1 MTDISVLNARYGIP
15 GQLTVKA
22 GPEGLAMVEV
32 ANAQAGATIALQG
45 AQVLGW
51 VPLGQQ
57 PVIWLSGAAR
67 YASGKSI
74 RGGIPL
80 CWPWFGPHPSEADF
94 PAHGFA
100 RTSLWEIVDT
110 RALADGATRIGLRLT
125 HTDASR
131 ALWPHAAELE
141 CHISVGAT
149 LEIDLLTRNT
159 GSAPIKIGQAL
170 HTYFAVSDVRQIRIE
185 GLEGCHYLDKVDGGR
200 RKQQLGPVT
209 FVAETDRIYLDTAA
223 DCLIDDPGLARR
235 IRIHKRGSRS
245 TVVWN
250 PWIEKAARL
259 GDLGA
264 DGYLHMVCV
273 ESANA
278 ADDLVT
284 IPPGAEHSL
293 AVRYTLEPL
302 SLP

>member
-1 MTDISVLNARYGIP
+1 MTDIDTLNARYGIP

-22 GPEGLAMVEV
+22 GPGDLAMVEV
-32 ANAQAGATIALQG
+32 ANAQASATLALQG
-45 AQVLGW
+45 AQVLQW
-51 VPLGQQ
+51 APLGQQ

-67 YASGKSI
+67 YAIGKSI

-110 RALADGATRIGLRLT
+110 QVLADGATRIGLRLK

-141 CHISVGAT
+141 CQISVAAT

-159 GSAPIKIGQAL
+159 GSASITIGQAL
-170 HTYFAVSDVRQIRIE
+170 HTYFAVSDVRRTRIE

-200 RKQQLGPVT
+200 RKEQMGPVS
-209 FVAETDRIYLDTAA
+209 FVAETDRTYLDTAA

-250 PWIEKAARL
+250 PWIEKATRL

-264 DGYLHMVCV
+264 DGWLHMVCV

-278 ADDLVT
+278 ADDVVT
-284 IPPGAEHSL
+284 VPPGAEHRL
-293 AVRYTLEPL
+293 EVRYTLE
-302 SLP
+302 SR

>member
-1 MTDISVLNARYGIP
+1 MTDISALNARYGTP

-22 GPEGLAMVEV
+22 GPGDLAMVEV
-32 ANAQAGATIALQG
+32 ANAQASATLALQG
-45 AQVLGW
+45 AQVLQW
-51 VPLGQQ
+51 APLGQQ

-67 YASGKSI
+67 YAIGKSI

-110 RALADGATRIGLRLT
+110 QVLADGATRIGLRLK

-141 CHISVGAT
+141 CQISVAAT

-159 GSAPIKIGQAL
+159 GSASITIGQAL
-170 HTYFAVSDVRQIRIE
+170 HTYFAVSDVRRTRIE

-200 RKQQLGPVT
+200 RKEQMGPVS
-209 FVAETDRIYLDTAA
+209 FVAETDRTYLDTAA

-250 PWIEKAARL
+250 PWIEKATRL

-264 DGYLHMVCV
+264 DGWLHMVCV

-278 ADDLVT
+278 ADDVVT
-284 IPPGAEHSL
+284 VPPGAEHRL
-293 AVRYTLEPL
+293 EVRYTLE
-302 SLP
+302 SR

>member
-1 MTDISVLNARYGIP
+1 MTDISALNARYGTP

-22 GPEGLAMVEV
+22 GPGDLAMVEV
-32 ANAQAGATIALQG
+32 ANAQASATLALQG
-45 AQVLGW
+45 AQVLQW
-51 VPLGQQ
+51 APLGQQ

-67 YASGKSI
+67 YAIGKSI

-110 RALADGATRIGLRLT
+110 QVLADGATRIGLRLK

-141 CHISVGAT
+141 CHISVAAT
-149 LEIDLLTRNT
+149 LEVDLVTRNT
-159 GSAPIKIGQAL
+159 GSASITIGQAL
-170 HTYFAVSDVRQIRIE
+170 HTYFAVSDVRRTRIE

-200 RKQQLGPVT
+200 RKEQMGPVS
-209 FVAETDRIYLDTAA
+209 FVAETDRTYLDTAA

-250 PWIEKAARL
+250 PWIEKATRL

-264 DGYLHMVCV
+264 DGWLHMVCV

-278 ADDLVT
+278 ADDVVT
-284 IPPGAEHSL
+284 VPPGAEHRL
-293 AVRYTLEPL
+293 EVRYTLE
-302 SLP
+302 SR

>member
-1 MTDISVLNARYGIP
+1 MTDIAALNARYAIP

-22 GPEGLAMVEV
+22 GPGDLAMVEV
-32 ANAQAGATIALQG
+32 ANAQASATLALQG
-45 AQVLGW
+45 AQVLQW
-51 VPLGQQ
+51 APLGQQ

-67 YASGKSI
+67 YAIGKSI

-110 RALADGATRIGLRLT
+110 QVLADGATRIGLRLK

-141 CHISVGAT
+141 CQISVAAT

-159 GSAPIKIGQAL
+159 GSASITIGQAL
-170 HTYFAVSDVRQIRIE
+170 HTYFAVSDVRRTRIE

-200 RKQQLGPVT
+200 RKEQMGPVS
-209 FVAETDRIYLDTAA
+209 FVAETDRTYLDTAA

-250 PWIEKAARL
+250 PWIEKATRL

-264 DGYLHMVCV
+264 DGWLHMVCV

-278 ADDLVT
+278 ADDVVT
-284 IPPGAEHSL
+284 VPPGAEHRL
-293 AVRYTLEPL
+293 EVRYTLE
-302 SLP
+302 SR

>member
-1 MTDISVLNARYGIP
+1 MTDIAALNARYGIP

-22 GPEGLAMVEV
+22 GPGDLAMVEV
-32 ANAQAGATIALQG
+32 ANAQASATLALQG
-45 AQVLGW
+45 AQVLQW
-51 VPLGQQ
+51 APLGQQ

-67 YASGKSI
+67 YAIGKSI

-110 RALADGATRIGLRLT
+110 QVLADGATRIGLRLK

-141 CHISVGAT
+141 CQISVAAT

-159 GSAPIKIGQAL
+159 GSASITIGQAL
-170 HTYFAVSDVRQIRIE
+170 HTYFAVSDVRRTRIE

-200 RKQQLGPVT
+200 RKEQMGPVS
-209 FVAETDRIYLDTAA
+209 FVAETDRTYLDTAA

-250 PWIEKAARL
+250 PWIEKATRL

-264 DGYLHMVCV
+264 DGWLHMVCV

-278 ADDLVT
+278 ADDVVT
-284 IPPGAEHSL
+284 VPPGAEHRL
-293 AVRYTLEPL
+293 EVRYTLE
-302 SLP
+302 SR

>member
-1 MTDISVLNARYGIP
+1 MTDISALNARYGTP

-22 GPEGLAMVEV
+22 GPGDLAMVEV
-32 ANAQAGATIALQG
+32 ANAQASATLALQG
-45 AQVLGW
+45 AQVLQW
-51 VPLGQQ
+51 APLGQQ

-67 YASGKSI
+67 YAIGKSI

-110 RALADGATRIGLRLT
+110 QVLADGATRIGLRLK

-141 CHISVGAT
+141 CQISVAAT

-159 GSAPIKIGQAL
+159 GSASITIGQAL
-170 HTYFAVSDVRQIRIE
+170 HTYFAVSDVRRIRIE

-200 RKQQLGPVT
+200 RKEQMGPVS
-209 FVAETDRIYLDTAA
+209 FVAETDRTYLDTAA

-250 PWIEKAARL
+250 PWIEKATRL

-264 DGYLHMVCV
+264 DGWLHMVCV

-278 ADDLVT
+278 ADDVVT
-284 IPPGAEHSL
+284 VPPGAEHRL
-293 AVRYTLEPL
+293 EVRYTLE
-302 SLP
+302 SR

>member
-1 MTDISVLNARYGIP
+1 MPDISALNARYGTP

-22 GPEGLAMVEV
+22 GPGDLAMVEV
-32 ANAQAGATIALQG
+32 ANAQASATLALQG
-45 AQVLGW
+45 AQVLQW
-51 VPLGQQ
+51 APLGQQ

-67 YASGKSI
+67 YAIGKSI

-110 RALADGATRIGLRLT
+110 QVLADGATRIGLRLK

-141 CHISVGAT
+141 CQISVAAT

-159 GSAPIKIGQAL
+159 GSASITIGQAL
-170 HTYFAVSDVRQIRIE
+170 HTYFAVSDVRRTRIE

-200 RKQQLGPVT
+200 RKEQMGPVS
-209 FVAETDRIYLDTAA
+209 FVAETDRTYLDTAA

-250 PWIEKAARL
+250 PWIEKATRL

-264 DGYLHMVCV
+264 DGWLHMVCV

-278 ADDLVT
+278 ADDVVT
-284 IPPGAEHSL
+284 VPPGAEHRL
-293 AVRYTLEPL
+293 EVRYTLE
-302 SLP
+302 SR